1 MYINTN
7 CRIIKNEGSNQQN
20 VIIQVSSK
28 SAVVGKKGV
37 QLTEGSRTAEKGKE
51 KKKEKKVPEVCK
63 GRRIWT
69 NPSLRD
75 V

>member
-37 QLTEGSRTAEKGKE
+37 QLTEGSRIAEKGKE
-51 KKKEKKVPEVCK
+51 KKREKSARSMQRNKNMDK
-63 GRRIWT
+63 AFFT
-69 NPSLRD
+69 
-75 V
+75 